1 MEAAKK
7 NKTTKSRRVCVW
19 VLRVLLVSR
28 FFCFVLAQRLPKWF
42 AGTNDQ
48 ETTCLPSR
56 KEISNWTDKREF
68 FA

>member
-7 NKTTKSRRVCVW
+7 NKTTKSRRVCVGFAC
-19 VLRVLLVSR
+19 STCISI
-28 FFCFVLAQRLPKWF
+28 FCFVLAQRLPKWF